1 MGGTLPEAASAK
13 GQGSTELQIQ
23 VLTGGLGTSRS
34 LSSAKPA
41 LKITLVY
48 SPEAKVTKLNL
59 MPMIYKVQRLYNK
72 LISDKKVSVHY
83 SF

>member
-1 MGGTLPEAASAK
+1 MLGVGRNLPEAASAK

-41 LKITLVY
+41 LKITW
-48 SPEAKVTKLNL
+48 STAQEAKVTKLNL
-59 MPMIYKVQRLYNK
+59 MK
-72 LISDKKVSVHY
+72 
-83 SF
+83 